1 MARFGAE
8 FSMSL
13 DGFVADAN
21 DGVEEV
27 FAWYSAGDVTIPTA
41 MEGLEFQTSEADAEH
56 IHRGFSQI
64 GAVLSGRRT
73 FETAGGWGGNH
84 PMGVPTVVLTHS
96 IPDGWPR
103 EGSSL
108 HFNTE
113 SLESA
118 VAQAAEIA
126 GDKLVGVTGPNVV
139 QQCLNAGVLDE
150 LVVNLVP
157 VLLGSGIRYFDNLTG
172 TPSHLD
178 GPRISSGNGVIHLY
192 YDVRK

>member
-1 MARFGAE
+1 
-8 FSMSL
+8 
-13 DGFVADAN
+13 
-21 DGVEEV
+21 
-27 FAWYSAGDVTIPTA
+27 
-41 MEGLEFQTSEADAEH
+41 
-56 IHRGFSQI
+56 
-64 GAVLSGRRT
+64 
-73 FETAGGWGGNH
+73 
-84 PMGVPTVVLTHS
+84 MGVPTVVLTHS

-157 VLLGSGIRYFDNLTG
+157 VLLGSGIRYFDNFTG

-178 GPRISSGNGVIHLY
+178 GPRIASGNGVTHLY
-192 YDVRK
+192 YDVRT